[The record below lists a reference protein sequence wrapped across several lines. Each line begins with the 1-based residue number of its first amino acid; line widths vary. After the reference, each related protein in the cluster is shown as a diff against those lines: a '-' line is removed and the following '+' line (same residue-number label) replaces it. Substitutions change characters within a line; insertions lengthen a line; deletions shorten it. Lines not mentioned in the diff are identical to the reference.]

1 MNEVYEYDGYTLP
14 EPIKKE
20 TPETKALVK
29 KKLKDLDELIE
40 QMRMD
45 ANISSNKNE

>member
-14 EPIKKE
+14 EPIKEE

-29 KKLKDLDELIE
+29 KKLKDLDDLIE
-40 QMRMD
+40 KIHMD
-45 ANISSNKNE
+45 ANKSQNK